1 MAHSTTAA
9 ALPAGQQ
16 RSGFLAWLM
25 APERR
30 GPLLVTPA
38 IAMLVVMNIFP
49 LLWSLGLSFFN
60 YRANRLD
67 APSIVWLRNFERVLT
82 DDTVWERFQTTAV
95 IVGSSVLLQLIIGF
109 LLALLFERAF
119 PLRRILLMLVLTPMM
134 LSFVAVGV
142 FFKLFYEPT
151 FGLVSQFISI
161 FTGQPFVVLG
171 TPAGAL
177 TGIIIADAW
186 MWSPFVMLLVLAG
199 LVSVPKYLYE
209 AAEIDRASWWR
220 RFRTITFP
228 YIKGLLLLAILFAW
242 LVARSMARSLRELR
256 HGALTVAQ
264 YGLPQAVARLREP
277 SLAIQASP
285 DQIAKQIAEPLP
297 VRSRDEFG
305 QVTEAFNAVH
315 LEAVAQAD
323 VDRQVV
329 RRARGID
336 VDRLAGERVFGV
348 AAGEGPVLRVD
359 GAGRGDAAV
368 DGLLRVDRQGGA

>member
-1 MAHSTTAA
+1 MARTTTAG
-9 ALPAGQQ
+9 ALPANQQ

-67 APSIVWLRNFERVLT
+67 APSLVWFRNFERILT

-151 FGLVSQFISI
+151 FGLVSQFVSI
-161 FTGQPFVVLG
+161 FTGQPYVVLS

-228 YIKGLLLLAILFAW
+228 YIKGLLLLAILFRTIETFKLFDIVYIITAGGPGSSTETIAVYVYR
-242 LVARSMARSLRELR
+242 LAF
-256 HGALTVAQ
+256 Q
-264 YGLPQAVARLREP
+264 YFRT
-277 SLAIQASP
+277 SQASALAY
-285 DQIAKQIAEPLP
+285 IVLFVVIVLTSLYLYA
-297 VRSRDEFG
+297 
-305 QVTEAFNAVH
+305 
-315 LEAVAQAD
+315 
-323 VDRQVV
+323 V
-329 RRARGID
+329 RRTSEAR
-336 VDRLAGERVFGV
+336 
-348 AAGEGPVLRVD
+348 
-359 GAGRGDAAV
+359 
-368 DGLLRVDRQGGA
+368 